1 MRREDDSDLRW
12 RIGHEHKQY
21 EWPRRAAR
29 WSAGVLVAKWAFG
42 GIDATGGSAHGL
54 FASLDQNVRD
64 SLATV
69 ATIPIIWP
77 LCGMLLSL
85 FLLHGTFFRAARLVL
100 EGPYGAYRIDLD
112 RGGRVLDKT
121 RYLGQGWRWWLIA
134 GWWAMAVAAGAATTA
149 VAGALLRNI
158 GSAWLAWFLVLVA
171 GWLISRAE
179 TAVTVGRYPERAV
192 VPTGQQVD
200 SAMVEWLVNKTL
212 GLRPSQPEPGYVMA
226 LLQAFSGRD
235 SAEIAE
241 DLAARAGKGGPFVW
255 AGRWLGAGVAV
266 LIYGMLST
274 PSVERFRHAGWI
286 GRSFVNLH
294 GVTSVAHDNLG
305 AALAVGGIAFALTPL
320 TYFALYLRF
329 MRTYRFPQPIVR
341 TVLRRA
347 APAFVR
353 GPIYFGL
360 PAVLAGGALLAL
372 VLWLGAA
379 VAVHWNSPVLG
390 AAALLV
396 SAWIVTQTLE
406 KAHRWLY
413 TSGPFSRNI
422 RSKPV
427 KATPAET
434 ALPSPPE
441 SPQLRTLTGHTGKV
455 NTVAVVADGSWLASG
470 DDDGKVRIWD
480 LADGHCRAVFGGH
493 IGAVLSLALTP
504 DGTLLVSGSEDGK
517 VRVWKV
523 PKGRLR
529 TSLEGVGPGGPVTA
543 LAVAVAPDGTWLASG
558 ASDATVR
565 IWDAGRRQ
573 VRAELWGAVYGLR
586 GLAISP
592 DSTLLAGGTG
602 LEVVIW
608 DVPNGEPRLRLAGH
622 TGVVNAVAFAPDG
635 TWLAST
641 DTDETVRI
649 WDTTSG
655 HLRSVLQQRRLGH
668 PKVDLQLY
676 GGVLSVAISP
686 DSTWLATGG
695 SDGQVRIWAVARGK
709 LRATLTG
716 HTGAITSM
724 ALAPDGCWLA
734 TGGEDGTVRIW
745 NLGIS
750 VGLHGP
756 GPHQSQPS
764 A

>member
-1 MRREDDSDLRW
+1 MRREDGSDLRW
-12 RIGHEHKQY
+12 RIGHEHKLSD
-21 EWPRRAAR
+21 WPRRAAR

-42 GIDATGGSAHGL
+42 GIAATGVGAHGL

-64 SLATV
+64 WLATV
-69 ATIPIIWP
+69 AMVPIVWP
-77 LCGMLLSL
+77 LCGLLFSL
-85 FLLHGTFFRAARLVL
+85 FLLNGYFVRAARLTF
-100 EGPYGAYRIDLD
+100 EGPYGAYRIDIA
-112 RGGRVLDKT
+112 RNARIA
-121 RYLGQGWRWWLIA
+121 RQARALGPGWRWWLIA
-134 GWWAMAVAAGAATTA
+134 GWWAMAAIAGAATTV

-212 GLRPSQPEPGYVMA
+212 GLRPSQPGYGMA

-235 SAEIAE
+235 SAGIRE
-241 DLAARAGKGGPFVW
+241 DLTARIGKGGPFVW

-266 LIYGMLST
+266 LIYGMLPA
-274 PSVERFRHAGWI
+274 PSVERFRDDGWI
-286 GRSFVNLH
+286 GRSFVNLQ
-294 GVTSVAHDNLG
+294 GVSSVAHDNLG
-305 AALAVGGIAFALTPL
+305 AALAVGGVALALTPL
-320 TYFALYLRF
+320 AYFVSYLRF
-329 MRTYRFPQPIVR
+329 MHAYRFPRPIVR
-341 TVLRRA
+341 TVMRRFA
-347 APAFVR
+347 PVFVMGPIFWLPAF
-353 GPIYFGL
+353 
-360 PAVLAGGALLAL
+360 LAGGVLFAL
-372 VLWLGAA
+372 VAWLGAA

-390 AAALLV
+390 AAALLL
-396 SAWIVTQTLE
+396 SGWILALTVE

-413 TSGPFSRNI
+413 TSGPFSQNI

-427 KATPAET
+427 KATPAGSV
-434 ALPSPPE
+434 LPSPPE

-455 NTVAVVADGSWLASG
+455 NAVAVAADGSWLASG
-470 DDDGKVRIWD
+470 GDDATIRIWD
-480 LADGHCRAVFGGH
+480 LADGHCRTVLGH

-504 DGTLLVSGSEDGK
+504 DGARLVSGSDDGK
-517 VRVWKV
+517 IRFWEVAT
-523 PKGRLR
+523 GRMGASR
-529 TSLEGVGPGGPVTA
+529 EGIGRSHTDPVTA
-543 LAVAVAPDGTWLASG
+543 LAVAVAPDGNWLASG

-592 DSTLLAGGTG
+592 DSTLLAGSTG
-602 LEVVIW
+602 LDVVIW
-608 DVPNGEPRLRLAGH
+608 DVPKGEVRLRLAGH
-622 TGVVNAVAFAPDG
+622 AGVVNAVAFAPDG

-649 WDTTSG
+649 WDTASG
-655 HLRSVLQQRRLGH
+655 HLRSVLQQRRPRH
-668 PKVDLQLY
+668 SRTDLQLY

-686 DSTWLATGG
+686 DSTWLTASG
-695 SDGQVRIWAVARGK
+695 SDGQVQIWAVARGK

-716 HTGAITSM
+716 HTGAVTSM
-724 ALAPDGCWLA
+724 ALAPDGGWLA

-745 NLGIS
+745 DLG
-750 VGLHGP
+750 VPAGLHRP
-756 GPHQSQPS
+756 GPHQSQHP